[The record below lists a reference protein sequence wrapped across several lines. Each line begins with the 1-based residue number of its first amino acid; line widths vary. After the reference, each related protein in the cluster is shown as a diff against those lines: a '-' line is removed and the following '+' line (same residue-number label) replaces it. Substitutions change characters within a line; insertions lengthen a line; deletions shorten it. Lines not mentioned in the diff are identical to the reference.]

1 MLLAIMNMRIL
12 MMISVANMMGHENQ
26 HISIYLISIILFFPN
41 VYEDIQTNESGFIR
55 MLMSFQQKEH
65 SLSV

>member
-1 MLLAIMNMRIL
+1 